1 VFEVSVTATSRTI
14 RAVVASLRNVLQPQT
29 RYARAGGVSIAYQAF
44 GSGPPDL
51 VLLST
56 FWNQIEHHWELPSF
70 ARALERLGSF
80 ARVIMLDKRGSGLSD
95 RVVGTPSAEERMDDI
110 RVVMEAVGS
119 DRAALLGA
127 SEGGT
132 LSALFAAT
140 YPERTDALIIYGST
154 ARWRDWIDEAAAD
167 FMNEYFES
175 AWGSGDFAAVIAPS
189 LSEDEG
195 FHRWFARLERLTAT
209 PGAARDLM
217 RWNAEIDV
225 RAALPAITAPTLVL
239 HRSGDMSAPVEGGRY
254 LAEHIP
260 GARFVELPG
269 DEHYPF
275 IGDVDRVVD
284 EIEEFLT
291 GERPRRPLDRA
302 LATVLFTDIVAS
314 TERAAALG
322 DRRWH
327 DLLERHDAS
336 VRRELQRFGG
346 REVKRTGDG
355 FLATF
360 DGPARGVRCAAA
372 IRDALAEV
380 GVEVRSGLH
389 TGECE
394 LFDDDIGGIAVHI
407 AARVNALAGA
417 REVLVSGTVKDL
429 VVGSEIEFSPRG
441 ETPLKGIPG
450 RWSLFTVESA

>member
-1 VFEVSVTATSRTI
+1 
-14 RAVVASLRNVLQPQT
+14 
-29 RYARAGGVSIAYQAF
+29 VSIAYQVF
-44 GSGPPDL
+44 GSGPLDL

-70 ARALERLGSF
+70 ARALQRLGSF

-110 RVVMEAVGS
+110 RAVMEAVGS
-119 DRAALLGA
+119 HRAAQLGA

-140 YPERTDALIIYGST
+140 YPDQVEALIIYGST
-154 ARWRDWIDEAAAD
+154 ARWRDVLSETVLEFMDEYYE
-167 FMNEYFES
+167 NS
-175 AWGSGDFAAVIAPS
+175 WGSGDFAAVIAPS
-189 LSEDEG
+189 LSGDED

-209 PGAARDLM
+209 PGVARELA

-239 HRSGDMSAPVEGGRY
+239 HRSGDMAAPIDGGRF

-260 GARFVELPG
+260 RARFVELPG

-275 IGDVDRVVD
+275 VGDVDRVVD

-291 GERPRRPLDRA
+291 GARPRRDPDRV
-302 LATVLFTDIVAS
+302 LATVLFTDIVRS
-314 TERAAALG
+314 TEHAAALG

-327 DLLERHDAS
+327 DLLERHDAA
-336 VRRELQRFGG
+336 VRRELQRYGG

-355 FLATF
+355 FLASF
-360 DGPARGVRCAAA
+360 DGPARAVRCAAA
-372 IRDALAEV
+372 IRDAVAEV
-380 GVEVRSGLH
+380 GLEVRSGLH
-389 TGECE
+389 AGECE
-394 LFDDDIGGIAVHI
+394 LVEDDIGGIAVHI

-417 REVLVSGTVKDL
+417 GEVLVSGTVKDL
-429 VVGSEIEFSPRG
+429 VVGSEIEFASRG
-441 ETPLKGIPG
+441 ATPLKGIPG
-450 RWSLFTVESA
+450 RWPLFTVESACADAR

>member
-1 VFEVSVTATSRTI
+1 MLAPE
-14 RAVVASLRNVLQPQT
+14 T
-29 RYARAGGVSIAYQAF
+29 RYARAGDVSIAYQAF
-44 GSGPPDL
+44 GSGRLDL

-70 ARALERLGSF
+70 AHALERLGSF

-95 RVVGTPSAEERMDDI
+95 RVSGTPSAEERMDDI
-110 RVVMEAVGS
+110 RAVMEAVGS
-119 DRAALLGA
+119 RRAALLGA

-140 YPERTDALIIYGST
+140 YPERVEALVIYGSM
-154 ARWRDWIDEAAAD
+154 ARWAD
-167 FMNEYFES
+167 TLSESALEFMNEYFES
-175 AWGSGDFAAVIAPS
+175 GWGSGDLAAVIAPT
-189 LSEDEG
+189 LSEDED
-195 FHRWFARLERLTAT
+195 FHRWFGRLERLTAT
-209 PGAARDLM
+209 PGVAKQLTS
-217 RWNAEIDV
+217 WTAEIDV

-239 HRSGDMSAPVEGGRY
+239 HRTDDMAAPIEGGRY

-275 IGDVDRVVD
+275 VGDVDLVVD

-291 GERPRRPLDRA
+291 GERPRHVIDRA
-302 LATVLFTDIVAS
+302 LATVLFTDIVGS

-327 DLLERHDAS
+327 NLLQRHDAV
-336 VRRELQRFGG
+336 VRRELERFGG
-346 REVKRTGDG
+346 REIKRTGDG

-360 DGPARGVRCAAA
+360 DGPARGIRCAAA
-372 IRDALAEV
+372 IRDALA
-380 GVEVRSGLH
+380 GLGLEVRSGLH

-394 LFDDDIGGIAVHI
+394 LFDGDIGGIAVHI
-407 AARVNALAGA
+407 AARVNGLAGA

-429 VVGSEIEFSPRG
+429 VVGSEIEFAPRG
-441 ETPLKGIPG
+441 DAELKGIPG
-450 RWSLFTVESA
+450 RWPVFTVESA

>member
-1 VFEVSVTATSRTI
+1 MLPPETK
-14 RAVVASLRNVLQPQT
+14 
-29 RYARAGGVSIAYQAF
+29 YARAGDVSIAYQAF
-44 GSGPPDL
+44 GSGRLDL

-70 ARALERLGSF
+70 ARALERLASF
-80 ARVIMLDKRGSGLSD
+80 ARVVMLDKRGSGLSD
-95 RVVGTPSAEERMDDI
+95 RVGGTPSAEERMDDI
-110 RVVMEAVGS
+110 RAVMEAVGS
-119 DRAALLGA
+119 GRAALLGA

-140 YPERTDALIIYGST
+140 YPEQVEALIIYGSA
-154 ARWRDWIDEAAAD
+154 ARWADWLTEPTFDL
-167 FMNEYFES
+167 MNDYFEN
-175 AWGSGDFAAVIAPS
+175 AWGSGDFAAVIAPT
-189 LSEDEG
+189 LSEDED
-195 FHRWFARLERLTAT
+195 FRRWFARLERLTAT
-209 PGAARDLM
+209 PGAARELM

-239 HRSGDMSAPVEGGRY
+239 HRRGDMAAPIEGGRY

-260 GARFVELPG
+260 GARFVEFPG

-275 IGDVDRVVD
+275 VGDVDRVVD

-291 GERPRRPLDRA
+291 GERPRRTIDRA
-302 LATVLFTDIVAS
+302 LATVLFTDIVHS

-327 DLLERHDAS
+327 DLLQRHDAA
-336 VRRELQRFGG
+336 VRRELERFDG
-346 REVKRTGDG
+346 REIKRTGDG

-372 IRDALAEV
+372 IRDALAQL
-380 GVEVRSGLH
+380 GLEVRSGLH

-394 LFDDDIGGIAVHI
+394 LFDHDIGGIAVHI
-407 AARVNALAGA
+407 AARVNGLAGA
-417 REVLVSGTVKDL
+417 HEVLVSGTVKDL
-429 VVGSEIEFSPRG
+429 VVGSEIEFAPRG
-441 ETPLKGIPG
+441 EATLKGIPG
-450 RWSLFTVESA
+450 RWPLFTVESA

>member
-1 VFEVSVTATSRTI
+1 MLLPE
-14 RAVVASLRNVLQPQT
+14 T
-29 RYARAGGVSIAYQAF
+29 RYARAGEVSVAYQAF
-44 GSGPPDL
+44 GSGRLDV

-70 ARALERLGSF
+70 ARGLERLGSF
-80 ARVIMLDKRGSGLSD
+80 ARVVMLDKRGSGLSD

-110 RVVMEAVGS
+110 RAVMEAVGS
-119 DRAALLGA
+119 QRAALFGA

-140 YPERTDALIIYGST
+140 YPERVEALIIYGSS
-154 ARWRDWIDEAAAD
+154 ARWADWVTEAAVE
-167 FMNEYFES
+167 FMDEYYEN

-189 LSEDEG
+189 LSEDED
-195 FHRWFARLERLTAT
+195 FRRWFARLERLNAT
-209 PGAARDLM
+209 PGVARELA
-217 RWNAEIDV
+217 RWNAAIDV
-225 RAALPAITAPTLVL
+225 RAALPAIAVPTLVL
-239 HRSGDMSAPVEGGRY
+239 HRSGDMAAPIEGGRY
-254 LAEHIP
+254 IAENIP

-275 IGDVDRVVD
+275 VGDGDRVVD

-291 GERPRRPLDRA
+291 GERPRRPLDQA
-302 LATVLFTDIVAS
+302 LATVLFTDIVGS

-327 DLLERHDAS
+327 DLLERHDAAI
-336 VRRELQRFGG
+336 RRELHRFGG

-372 IRDALAEV
+372 IREALAQI
-380 GVEVRSGLH
+380 GLEVRSGLH

-429 VVGSEIEFSPRG
+429 VVGSEIEFAPRG
-441 ETPLKGIPG
+441 ETALKGIPG
-450 RWSLFTVESA
+450 RWPLVLVESA

>member
-1 VFEVSVTATSRTI
+1 MLPPE
-14 RAVVASLRNVLQPQT
+14 T
-29 RYARAGGVSIAYQAF
+29 RYARAGDVSIAYQAF
-44 GSGPPDL
+44 GGGRLDL

-110 RVVMEAVGS
+110 RAVMDAVGS
-119 DRAALLGA
+119 HRAALLGA

-140 YPERTDALIIYGST
+140 YPERVEALIIYGST
-154 ARWRDWIDEAAAD
+154 ARWAD
-167 FMNEYFES
+167 SITEPVLEFMNEYFEN

-189 LSEDEG
+189 LSEDED

-209 PGAARDLM
+209 PGVAREM
-217 RWNAEIDV
+217 ARWNAGIDV

-239 HRSGDMSAPVEGGRY
+239 HRSGDMAAPIDGGRY
-254 LAEHIP
+254 LAENIP

-269 DEHYPF
+269 DAHYPF
-275 IGDVDRVVD
+275 VGDVDRVLD

-291 GERPRRPLDRA
+291 GEQPRRPLDRA
-302 LATVLFTDIVAS
+302 LATVLFTDIVS
-314 TERAAALG
+314 SSERAAALG

-327 DLLERHDAS
+327 DLLERHDAA

-346 REVKRTGDG
+346 QEVKRTGDG

-372 IRDALAEV
+372 IRDALAQV
-380 GVEVRSGLH
+380 GLEVRSGLH

-429 VVGSEIEFSPRG
+429 VVGSEIEFAPRG

-450 RWSLFTVESA
+450 RWPLFTVESA

>member
-1 VFEVSVTATSRTI
+1 MLPPETK
-14 RAVVASLRNVLQPQT
+14 
-29 RYARAGGVSIAYQAF
+29 YARAGDVSIAYQAF
-44 GSGPPDL
+44 GSGRLDL

-70 ARALERLGSF
+70 ARALERLASF
-80 ARVIMLDKRGSGLSD
+80 ARVVMLDKRGSGLSD
-95 RVVGTPSAEERMDDI
+95 RVGGTPSAEERMDDI
-110 RVVMEAVGS
+110 RAVMEAVGS
-119 DRAALLGA
+119 GRAALLGA

-140 YPERTDALIIYGST
+140 YPEQVEALIIYGSA
-154 ARWRDWIDEAAAD
+154 ARWADWLTEPTFDL
-167 FMNEYFES
+167 MNDYFEN
-175 AWGSGDFAAVIAPS
+175 AWGSGDFAAVIAPT
-189 LSEDEG
+189 LSEDED
-195 FHRWFARLERLTAT
+195 FRRWFARLERLTAT
-209 PGAARDLM
+209 PGAARELM

-239 HRSGDMSAPVEGGRY
+239 HRRGDMAAPIEGGRY

-260 GARFVELPG
+260 GARFVEFPG

-275 IGDVDRVVD
+275 VGDVDRVVD

-291 GERPRRPLDRA
+291 GERPRRTIDRA
-302 LATVLFTDIVAS
+302 LATVLFTDIVHS

-327 DLLERHDAS
+327 DLLQRHDAA
-336 VRRELQRFGG
+336 VRRELERFDG
-346 REVKRTGDG
+346 REIKRTGDG

-372 IRDALAEV
+372 IRDALAQL
-380 GVEVRSGLH
+380 GLEVRSGLH

-394 LFDDDIGGIAVHI
+394 LFDHDIGGIAVHI
-407 AARVNALAGA
+407 AARVNGLASA
-417 REVLVSGTVKDL
+417 HEVLVSGTVKDL
-429 VVGSEIEFSPRG
+429 VVGSEIEFAPRG
-441 ETPLKGIPG
+441 EATLKGIPG
-450 RWSLFTVESA
+450 RWPLFTVESA

>member
-1 VFEVSVTATSRTI
+1 MVPPETK
-14 RAVVASLRNVLQPQT
+14 
-29 RYARAGGVSIAYQAF
+29 YARAGDLSIAYQVF
-44 GSGPPDL
+44 GSGPRDL

-70 ARALERLGSF
+70 ARALERLGAF
-80 ARVIMLDKRGSGLSD
+80 ARVLMLDKHGSGLSD

-110 RVVMEAVGS
+110 RAVMEAVGS
-119 DRAALLGA
+119 RRAALLGA

-132 LSALFAAT
+132 LAALFAAT
-140 YPERTDALIIYGST
+140 YPESVEALIIYGST
-154 ARWRDWIDEAAAD
+154 ARWAD
-167 FMNEYFES
+167 TLSESTLEFLNEYYDS
-175 AWGSGDFAAVIAPS
+175 GWGSGDFAAVIAPS
-189 LSEDEG
+189 LSEDED

-209 PGAARDLM
+209 PGVAREM
-217 RWNAEIDV
+217 ARWTAGIDV

-239 HRSGDMSAPVEGGRY
+239 HRSDDLAAPIDGGRY

-260 GARFVELPG
+260 HARFVELPG
-269 DEHYPF
+269 DDHYPF

-284 EIEEFLT
+284 EIEEFVT
-291 GERPRRPLDRA
+291 GERSRRAIDRV
-302 LATVLFTDIVAS
+302 LATVLFTDIVDS

-327 DLLERHDAS
+327 QLLERHDTV

-360 DGPARGVRCAAA
+360 DGPARGVRCARA
-372 IRDALAEV
+372 IRDALDSL
-380 GVEVRSGLH
+380 GLEVRSGLH
-389 TGECE
+389 AGECE

-407 AARVNALAGA
+407 AARVNGLAGA
-417 REVLVSGTVKDL
+417 GEVLVSGTVKDL
-429 VVGSEIEFSPRG
+429 VVGSEIEFASHG
-441 ETPLKGIPG
+441 ETLLKGIPG
-450 RWSLFTVESA
+450 RWPLFTVKSA

>member
-1 VFEVSVTATSRTI
+1 MLPPE
-14 RAVVASLRNVLQPQT
+14 T
-29 RYARAGGVSIAYQAF
+29 RYARAGDVSIAYQAF
-44 GSGPPDL
+44 GRGSLDL

-70 ARALERLGSF
+70 ARALERLASF
-80 ARVIMLDKRGSGLSD
+80 TRVIMLDKRGSGLSD
-95 RVVGTPSAEERMDDI
+95 RVAGTPSAEERMDDI
-110 RVVMEAVGS
+110 RAVMEAVGS
-119 DRAALLGA
+119 HRAALFGA

-140 YPERTDALIIYGST
+140 YPERVEALIIYGST
-154 ARWRDWIDEAAAD
+154 ADWAETLGEATLE
-167 FMNEYFES
+167 FMNEYFEA
-175 AWGSGDFAAVIAPS
+175 AWGSGDFAAVIAPT
-189 LSEDEG
+189 LSEDED

-209 PGAARDLM
+209 PGAARELA
-217 RWNAEIDV
+217 RWNAGIDV

-239 HRSGDMSAPVEGGRY
+239 HRSGDMAAPIDGGRY

-275 IGDVDRVVD
+275 VGDVDRVVD

-291 GERPRRPLDRA
+291 GHRPRRQLDRA
-302 LATVLFTDIVAS
+302 LATVLFTDIVRS
-314 TERAAALG
+314 SERAAALG

-327 DLLERHDAS
+327 DLLERHDAA

-360 DGPARGVRCAAA
+360 DGPARGVRCAAS
-372 IRDALAEV
+372 IRDALTQL
-380 GVEVRSGLH
+380 GLEVRSGLH

-417 REVLVSGTVKDL
+417 SEVLVSGTVKDL
-429 VVGSEIEFSPRG
+429 VVGSEIEFAPRG

-450 RWSLFTVESA
+450 RWPLFTVEST

>member
-1 VFEVSVTATSRTI
+1 MLPPETK
-14 RAVVASLRNVLQPQT
+14 
-29 RYARAGGVSIAYQAF
+29 YARAGDVSIAYQAF
-44 GSGPPDL
+44 GSGRLDL

-70 ARALERLGSF
+70 ARALERLASF
-80 ARVIMLDKRGSGLSD
+80 ARVVMLDKRGSGLSD
-95 RVVGTPSAEERMDDI
+95 RVGGTPSAEERMDDI
-110 RVVMEAVGS
+110 RAVMDAVGS
-119 DRAALLGA
+119 SRAALLGA

-140 YPERTDALIIYGST
+140 YPEQVEALIIYGST
-154 ARWRDWIDEAAAD
+154 ARWAD
-167 FMNEYFES
+167 SLSDSTLEFMNEYFES
-175 AWGSGDFAAVIAPS
+175 AWGSGDFAAVIAPT
-189 LSEDEG
+189 LSEDED

-209 PGAARDLM
+209 PGAARELM
-217 RWNAEIDV
+217 RWNAAVDA

-239 HRSGDMSAPVEGGRY
+239 HRSGDIAVPVEGGRY

-275 IGDVDRVVD
+275 VGDVDRVLD

-291 GERPRRPLDRA
+291 GERPRRTIDRA
-302 LATVLFTDIVAS
+302 LATVLFTDIVHS

-327 DLLERHDAS
+327 DLLQRHDAA
-336 VRRELQRFGG
+336 VRRELERFDG
-346 REVKRTGDG
+346 REIKRTGDG

-372 IRDALAEV
+372 IRDALAQL
-380 GVEVRSGLH
+380 GLEVRSGLH

-407 AARVNALAGA
+407 AARVNGLAGA
-417 REVLVSGTVKDL
+417 HEVLVSGTVKDL
-429 VVGSEIEFSPRG
+429 VVGSEIEFAPRG
-441 ETPLKGIPG
+441 EAVLKGIPG
-450 RWSLFTVESA
+450 RWPLFTVESA

>member
-1 VFEVSVTATSRTI
+1 MLPPETK
-14 RAVVASLRNVLQPQT
+14 
-29 RYARAGGVSIAYQAF
+29 YARAGAVSIAYQAF
-44 GSGPPDL
+44 GSGRLDL

-70 ARALERLGSF
+70 ARALERLASF
-80 ARVIMLDKRGSGLSD
+80 ARVVMLDKRGSGLSD
-95 RVVGTPSAEERMDDI
+95 RVGGTPSAEERMDDI
-110 RVVMEAVGS
+110 RAVMEAVGS
-119 DRAALLGA
+119 GRAALLGA

-140 YPERTDALIIYGST
+140 YPEQVEALIIYGST
-154 ARWRDWIDEAAAD
+154 ARWAD
-167 FMNEYFES
+167 SLSDSTLELMNEYFES
-175 AWGSGDFAAVIAPS
+175 AWGSGDFAAVIAPT
-189 LSEDEG
+189 LSDDED

-239 HRSGDMSAPVEGGRY
+239 HRSGDIAVPIEGGRY

-260 GARFVELPG
+260 GARFVEFPG

-275 IGDVDRVVD
+275 VGDVDRVLG

-291 GERPRRPLDRA
+291 GERPRRTIDRA
-302 LATVLFTDIVAS
+302 LATVLFTDIVHS

-327 DLLERHDAS
+327 DLLQRHDAA
-336 VRRELQRFGG
+336 VRRELERFDG
-346 REVKRTGDG
+346 REIKRTGDG

-372 IRDALAEV
+372 IRDALAQL
-380 GVEVRSGLH
+380 GLEVRSGLH

-407 AARVNALAGA
+407 AARVNGLAGA
-417 REVLVSGTVKDL
+417 HEVLVSGTVKDL
-429 VVGSEIEFSPRG
+429 VVGSEIEFAPRG
-441 ETPLKGIPG
+441 EAALKGIPG
-450 RWSLFTVESA
+450 RWPLFTVESA

>member
-1 VFEVSVTATSRTI
+1 MLPPETK
-14 RAVVASLRNVLQPQT
+14 
-29 RYARAGGVSIAYQAF
+29 YARAGDVSIAYQAF
-44 GSGPPDL
+44 GSGRMDL

-70 ARALERLGSF
+70 ARALERLASF
-80 ARVIMLDKRGSGLSD
+80 ARVVMLDKRGSGLSD
-95 RVVGTPSAEERMDDI
+95 RVGGTPSAEERMDDI
-110 RVVMEAVGS
+110 RAVMEAVGS
-119 DRAALLGA
+119 GRAALLGA

-140 YPERTDALIIYGST
+140 YPEQVEALIIYGST
-154 ARWRDWIDEAAAD
+154 ARWTDTLSESTLE

-175 AWGSGDFAAVIAPS
+175 GWGSGDFAAVIAPT
-189 LSEDEG
+189 LSEDED

-217 RWNAEIDV
+217 RWTAEIDV

-239 HRSGDMSAPVEGGRY
+239 HRSGDIAVPIARGRY
-254 LAEHIP
+254 LAEHIR
-260 GARFVELPG
+260 GARFVEFPG

-275 IGDVDRVVD
+275 VGDVDRVLD

-291 GERPRRPLDRA
+291 GERPRRTIDRA
-302 LATVLFTDIVAS
+302 LATVLFTDIVHS

-327 DLLERHDAS
+327 DLLQRHDAA
-336 VRRELQRFGG
+336 VRRELKRFDG
-346 REVKRTGDG
+346 REIKRTGDG

-372 IRDALAEV
+372 IRDALAQL
-380 GVEVRSGLH
+380 GLEVRSGLH

-407 AARVNALAGA
+407 AARVNGLAGA
-417 REVLVSGTVKDL
+417 HEVLVSGTVKDL
-429 VVGSEIEFSPRG
+429 VVGSEIEFAPRG
-441 ETPLKGIPG
+441 EAALKGIPG
-450 RWSLFTVESA
+450 RWPLFTVESA

>member
-1 VFEVSVTATSRTI
+1 MLPPETK
-14 RAVVASLRNVLQPQT
+14 
-29 RYARAGGVSIAYQAF
+29 YARAGDVSIAYQAF
-44 GSGPPDL
+44 GSGRLDL

-70 ARALERLGSF
+70 ARALERLASF
-80 ARVIMLDKRGSGLSD
+80 ARVVMLDKRGSGLSD
-95 RVVGTPSAEERMDDI
+95 RVGGTPSAEERMDDI
-110 RVVMEAVGS
+110 RAVMEAVGS
-119 DRAALLGA
+119 RRAALLGA

-140 YPERTDALIIYGST
+140 YPEQVDALIIYGST
-154 ARWRDWIDEAAAD
+154 ARWADWLTEPT
-167 FMNEYFES
+167 FELMNNYFET
-175 AWGSGDFAAVIAPS
+175 AWGSGDYAALIAPT
-189 LSEDEG
+189 LSEDED
-195 FHRWFARLERLTAT
+195 FRRWFARLERLTAT
-209 PGAARDLM
+209 PGAARELM

-239 HRSGDMSAPVEGGRY
+239 HRSDDMAAPIEGGRY

-275 IGDVDRVVD
+275 VGDVDRVVD

-291 GERPRRPLDRA
+291 GERSRRAIDRA
-302 LATVLFTDIVAS
+302 LATVLFTDIVHS

-327 DLLERHDAS
+327 ELLERHDSA

-372 IRDALAEV
+372 IRDALNQL
-380 GVEVRSGLH
+380 GLEVRSGLH

-394 LFDDDIGGIAVHI
+394 LFDGDIGGIAVHI

-417 REVLVSGTVKDL
+417 GEVLVSGTVKDL
-429 VVGSEIEFSPRG
+429 VVGSEIQFAPHG

-450 RWSLFTVESA
+450 RWPLFTVQSA

>member
-1 VFEVSVTATSRTI
+1 MLAPE
-14 RAVVASLRNVLQPQT
+14 T
-29 RYARAGGVSIAYQAF
+29 RYARAGDVSIAYQAF
-44 GSGPPDL
+44 GNGRLDL

-70 ARALERLGSF
+70 AHALERLGSF
-80 ARVIMLDKRGSGLSD
+80 ARVVMLDKRGSGLSD
-95 RVVGTPSAEERMDDI
+95 RVSGTPSAEERMDDI
-110 RVVMEAVGS
+110 RAVMEAVGS
-119 DRAALLGA
+119 RRAALLGA

-140 YPERTDALIIYGST
+140 YPERVEALVIYGSS
-154 ARWRDWIDEAAAD
+154 ARWAD
-167 FMNEYFES
+167 TLSGSALELINEYFES
-175 AWGSGDFAAVIAPS
+175 GWGSGDFAAVIAPT
-189 LSEDEG
+189 LSEDQD

-209 PGAARDLM
+209 PGVAKQLTSWTAA
-217 RWNAEIDV
+217 IDV

-239 HRSGDMSAPVEGGRY
+239 HRTDDMAAPIEGGRY
-254 LAEHIP
+254 LAEHIH
-260 GARFVELPG
+260 GARFVELAG

-275 IGDVDRVVD
+275 VGDVDLVVD

-291 GERPRRPLDRA
+291 GERPRHVIDRA
-302 LATVLFTDIVAS
+302 LATVLFTDIVGS

-327 DLLERHDAS
+327 DLLQRHDAV
-336 VRRELQRFGG
+336 VRRELERFGG
-346 REVKRTGDG
+346 REIKRTGDG

-360 DGPARGVRCAAA
+360 DGPARGIRCAAA
-372 IRDALAEV
+372 IRDALAQL
-380 GVEVRSGLH
+380 GLEVRSGLH

-394 LFDDDIGGIAVHI
+394 LFDGDIGGIAVHI

-429 VVGSEIEFSPRG
+429 VVGSEIQFAPRG
-441 ETPLKGIPG
+441 DTELKGIPG
-450 RWSLFTVESA
+450 RWPVFTVEST

>member
-1 VFEVSVTATSRTI
+1 MLPPETK
-14 RAVVASLRNVLQPQT
+14 
-29 RYARAGGVSIAYQAF
+29 YARAGDVSIAYQAF
-44 GSGPPDL
+44 GSGRMDL

-70 ARALERLGSF
+70 ARALERLASF
-80 ARVIMLDKRGSGLSD
+80 ARVVMLDKRGSGLSD
-95 RVVGTPSAEERMDDI
+95 RVGGTPSAEERMDDI
-110 RVVMEAVGS
+110 RAVMEAVGS
-119 DRAALLGA
+119 ARAALLGA

-140 YPERTDALIIYGST
+140 YPEQVEALIIYGST
-154 ARWRDWIDEAAAD
+154 ARWTDTLSESTLE

-175 AWGSGDFAAVIAPS
+175 GWGSGDFAAVIAPT
-189 LSEDEG
+189 LSEDED

-217 RWNAEIDV
+217 RWTAEIDV

-239 HRSGDMSAPVEGGRY
+239 HRSGDIAVPIARGRY
-254 LAEHIP
+254 LAEHIR
-260 GARFVELPG
+260 GARFVEFPG

-275 IGDVDRVVD
+275 VGDVDRVLD

-291 GERPRRPLDRA
+291 GERPRRTIDRA
-302 LATVLFTDIVAS
+302 LATVLFTDIVHS

-327 DLLERHDAS
+327 DLLQRHDAA
-336 VRRELQRFGG
+336 VRRELKRFDG
-346 REVKRTGDG
+346 REIKRTGDG

-372 IRDALAEV
+372 IRDALAQL
-380 GVEVRSGLH
+380 GLEVRSGLH

-407 AARVNALAGA
+407 AARVNGLAGA
-417 REVLVSGTVKDL
+417 HEVLVSGTVKDL
-429 VVGSEIEFSPRG
+429 VVGSEIEFAPRG
-441 ETPLKGIPG
+441 EAALKGIPG
-450 RWSLFTVESA
+450 RWPLFTVESA

>member
-1 VFEVSVTATSRTI
+1 MLPPETK
-14 RAVVASLRNVLQPQT
+14 
-29 RYARAGGVSIAYQAF
+29 YARAGDVSIAYQAF
-44 GSGPPDL
+44 GSGRPDL

-70 ARALERLGSF
+70 ARALERLASF
-80 ARVIMLDKRGSGLSD
+80 ARVVMLDKRGSGLSD
-95 RVVGTPSAEERMDDI
+95 RVGGTPSAEERMDDI
-110 RVVMEAVGS
+110 RAVMEAVGS
-119 DRAALLGA
+119 RRAALLGA

-140 YPERTDALIIYGST
+140 YPDQVEALIIYGST
-154 ARWRDWIDEAAAD
+154 ARWADWLTEPTFDL
-167 FMNEYFES
+167 MNDYFEN
-175 AWGSGDFAAVIAPS
+175 AWGSGDYAAVIAPT
-189 LSEDEG
+189 LSEDED

-209 PGAARDLM
+209 PGAARELM

-239 HRSGDMSAPVEGGRY
+239 HRSYDMAAPIEGGRY

-275 IGDVDRVVD
+275 VGDVDRVVD

-291 GERPRRPLDRA
+291 GEPSRRAIDRA
-302 LATVLFTDIVAS
+302 LATVLFTDIVHS
-314 TERAAALG
+314 TERAASLG

-327 DLLERHDAS
+327 ELLERHDSA

-372 IRDALAEV
+372 IRDALNQL
-380 GVEVRSGLH
+380 GLEVRSGLH

-417 REVLVSGTVKDL
+417 GEVLVSGTVKDL
-429 VVGSEIEFSPRG
+429 VVGSEIQFTPQG

-450 RWSLFTVESA
+450 RWPLFTVQSA

>member
-1 VFEVSVTATSRTI
+1 MLPPETK
-14 RAVVASLRNVLQPQT
+14 
-29 RYARAGGVSIAYQAF
+29 YARAGDVSIAYQAF
-44 GSGPPDL
+44 GSGRMDL

-70 ARALERLGSF
+70 ARALERLASF
-80 ARVIMLDKRGSGLSD
+80 ARVVMLDKRGSGLSD
-95 RVVGTPSAEERMDDI
+95 RIGGTPSAEERMDDI
-110 RVVMEAVGS
+110 RAVMEAVGS
-119 DRAALLGA
+119 GRAALLGA

-140 YPERTDALIIYGST
+140 YPEQVEALIIYGST
-154 ARWRDWIDEAAAD
+154 ARWTDTLSESTLEFI
-167 FMNEYFES
+167 NEYFES
-175 AWGSGDFAAVIAPS
+175 GWGSGDFAAVIAPT
-189 LSEDEG
+189 LSEDED

-217 RWNAEIDV
+217 RWTAEIDV

-239 HRSGDMSAPVEGGRY
+239 HRSGDIAVPIARGRY
-254 LAEHIP
+254 LAEHIR
-260 GARFVELPG
+260 GARFVEFPG

-275 IGDVDRVVD
+275 VGDVDRVLD

-291 GERPRRPLDRA
+291 GERPRRTIDRA
-302 LATVLFTDIVAS
+302 LATVLFTDIVHS

-327 DLLERHDAS
+327 DLLQRHDAA
-336 VRRELQRFGG
+336 VRRELKRFDG
-346 REVKRTGDG
+346 REIKRTGDG

-372 IRDALAEV
+372 IRDALAQL
-380 GVEVRSGLH
+380 GLEVRSGLH

-407 AARVNALAGA
+407 AARVNGLAGA
-417 REVLVSGTVKDL
+417 HEVLVSGTVKDL
-429 VVGSEIEFSPRG
+429 VVGSEIEFAPRG
-441 ETPLKGIPG
+441 EAALKGIPG
-450 RWSLFTVESA
+450 RWPLFTVESA

>member
-1 VFEVSVTATSRTI
+1 MLPPE
-14 RAVVASLRNVLQPQT
+14 T
-29 RYARAGGVSIAYQAF
+29 RYARAGDVSIAYQAF
-44 GSGPPDL
+44 GGGSLDL

-70 ARALERLGSF
+70 ARALERLASF
-80 ARVIMLDKRGSGLSD
+80 TRVIMLDKRGSGLSD

-110 RVVMEAVGS
+110 RAVMEAVGS
-119 DRAALLGA
+119 RRAALLGA

-140 YPERTDALIIYGST
+140 YPERVEALIIYGST
-154 ARWRDWIDEAAAD
+154 AHWAETLSEATLE
-167 FMNEYFES
+167 FMNEYFET
-175 AWGSGDFAAVIAPS
+175 AWGSGDFAAVVAPT
-189 LSEDEG
+189 LSEDES

-209 PGAARDLM
+209 PGAARELW
-217 RWNAEIDV
+217 RWNAGIDV

-239 HRSGDMSAPVEGGRY
+239 HRSGDMAAPIDGGRY

-275 IGDVDRVVD
+275 VGDVDRVVD

-291 GERPRRPLDRA
+291 GHQTRPPLDRT
-302 LATVLFTDIVAS
+302 LATVLFTDIVGS
-314 TERAAALG
+314 SEHAAALG

-327 DLLERHDAS
+327 DLLERHDAT
-336 VRRELQRFGG
+336 VRGELQRFGG

-360 DGPARGVRCAAA
+360 DGPARGVRCAAS
-372 IRDALAEV
+372 IRDALTQL
-380 GVEVRSGLH
+380 GLEVRSGLH

-417 REVLVSGTVKDL
+417 SEVLVSGTVKDL
-429 VVGSEIEFSPRG
+429 VVGSEIEFAPRG

-450 RWSLFTVESA
+450 RWPLFTVEST